1 MKKTFIHSVIALA
14 FLALA
19 AQQLSAQASSGI
31 KPELI
36 LYRHNSG
43 EGGAQPVVEGDTL
56 GNIYFNG
63 LTALKNIRTG
73 ASIRSFITGPVSP
86 GFMPSNLVFRTGAPV
101 NHNRMVITAEGL
113 VGIGTM
119 APQFHLDVV
128 GNTHTSGDFFGRIH
142 MDNNPGDDAP
152 STYITE
158 AYFEYKSS
166 ATLGAPDM
174 NPGGRGGLL
183 TLAPSLNNPA
193 ETDHQLYFNADGIYN
208 RRGGANAASW
218 AGAWH
223 KLLTSEDI
231 SGTPNFVS
239 KFTAPNKLGDSQIF
253 DDGSVVGINTATPG
267 ARLDVN
273 GTFRA
278 QGNASL
284 ASNLT
289 VGGTASVAG
298 ALTAGSTAA
307 VTGHLSANGGASV
320 NNNFDVTGTSTMR
333 GAMAISSTSLNPAFA
348 AGYALSVEGKIITD
362 EVFVA
367 LKGDWPDY
375 VFASDYQ
382 LPNLSETEAFIAENK
397 HLPGIPSAAEVQQK
411 GGVELGEMNRL
422 LLQKI
427 EELTLLLIEQQKQ
440 IDALK
445 AAK

>member
-1 MKKTFIHSVIALA
+1 MKKTFIHGVIAIA
-14 FLALA
+14 CFTLA
-19 AQQLSAQASSGI
+19 AQQIFAQASSGI

-43 EGGAQPVVEGDTL
+43 EGGSQPVLQGDTL

-63 LTALKNIRTG
+63 LTAPKNIRTG
-73 ASIRSFITGPVSP
+73 ASIRSFITGPVSA
-86 GFMPSNLVFRTGAPV
+86 GYMPSNLVFRTGAPA

-119 APQFHLDVV
+119 TPQYHLDVV

-142 MDNNPGDDAP
+142 MDNNPDNDAP
-152 STYITE
+152 NTYLSE
-158 AYFEYKSS
+158 AYFEYKTSS
-166 ATLGAPDM
+166 ILGAPDV
-174 NPGGRGGLL
+174 NPAGKGGLL
-183 TLAPSLNNPA
+183 TLAPSFNNPA
-193 ETDHQLYFNADGIYN
+193 ETDHQLFFNADGIYN
-208 RRGGANAASW
+208 RRGTSNAASW

-231 SGTPNFVS
+231 NGTPNFVS

-253 DDGSVVGINTATPG
+253 DDGNVVGINTAAPG

-284 ASNLT
+284 SSNLI
-289 VGGTASVAG
+289 VGGTTTATG
-298 ALTAGSTAA
+298 ALTANSTAT
-307 VTGHLSANGGASV
+307 VTGHLNANGGASV
-320 NNNFDVTGTSTMR
+320 VNNFDVTGTSTMR
-333 GAMAISSTSLNPAFA
+333 GAVAIATGNPTPDFGL
-348 AGYALSVEGKIITD
+348 GYALSVEGKIISD

-375 VFASDYQ
+375 VFADDYQ

-397 HLPGIPSAAEVQQK
+397 HLPGIPSAATVQQN
-411 GGVELGEMNRL
+411 GGIELGEMNRL

-427 EELTLLLIEQQKQ
+427 EELTLLMIEQQKQ

-445 AAK
+445 AGK